1 MFYLPVSLL
10 LFFML
15 VLLLP
20 FLWLGLAV
28 DVVALAVGKL
38 GFSREGALLLLLAIL
53 VGSSVNIP
61 LYRVKC
67 EVTLVEDL
75 ASLWMRQFWGIPLAK
90 IPQET
95 VIALNVG
102 GGLIPVL
109 LALYQFGR
117 ADSVLILAVTAL
129 VTLVSYYASH
139 VVPGIGIQMNPLIAP
154 ATAALA
160 ALFWAGASGGLCRRG
175 FGYPYRGGSPAL
187 AGGVAAQLLRH
198 SQHWRGRGFRWYCPL
213 WLVCPAA
220 ELNQQIGK
228 GKGDGLGGIQPTQ
241 VGIP

>member
-75 ASLWMRQFWGIPLAK
+75 ASLWMR
-90 IPQET
+90 
-95 VIALNVG
+95 
-102 GGLIPVL
+102 
-109 LALYQFGR
+109 
-117 ADSVLILAVTAL
+117 
-129 VTLVSYYASH
+129 
-139 VVPGIGIQMNPLIAP
+139 
-154 ATAALA
+154 
-160 ALFWAGASGGLCRRG
+160 
-175 FGYPYRGGSPAL
+175 
-187 AGGVAAQLLRH
+187 
-198 SQHWRGRGFRWYCPL
+198 
-213 WLVCPAA
+213 
-220 ELNQQIGK
+220 
-228 GKGDGLGGIQPTQ
+228 
-241 VGIP
+241 

>member
-75 ASLWMRQFWGIPLAK
+75 ASLWMRQFWGIPLTK
-90 IPQET
+90 LSQET

-139 VVPGIGIQMNPLIAP
+139 VVPGKGLRPAGAIGIQMNPLIAP

-160 ALFWAGASGGLCRRG
+160 ALFWAGDQA
-175 FGYPYRGGSPAL
+175 PAVAF
-187 AGGVAAQLLRH
+187 AGGVLGTLIGADLLHLPEVLRRNC
-198 SQHWRGRGFRWYCPL
+198 SGIL
-213 WLVCPAA
+213 S
-220 ELNQQIGK
+220 IG
-228 GKGDGLGGIQPTQ
+228 GAGVFDGIALCGLFALLLS
-241 VGIP
+241 